1 MLSPDSAMGQ
11 KNSDLFGICNKM
23 SLRSALQDVKET
35 TLSAVSGLLGKLSYL
50 ASLRGRRGSYDHWG
64 MQIVHGVESTERAL
78 RQAHLEVMARVLR
91 TPLASLLEDLKQS
104 SEGTGIASLEYVEKM
119 RSQLDDLLP
128 EGRQNTPASSHL
140 NSILVALS
148 SLERNRGRATR
159 STS

>member
-1 MLSPDSAMGQ
+1 
-11 KNSDLFGICNKM
+11 M
-23 SLRSALQDVKET
+23 SLKSALQDIKET

-50 ASLRGRRGSYDHWG
+50 ASLRGGQGRYQHWG
-64 MQIVHGVESTERAL
+64 MEIVHGAESSERAM
-78 RQAHLEVMARVLR
+78 RQAHMEVMAKVLR
-91 TPLASLLEDLKQS
+91 TPLPSLMEDLKQS
-104 SEGTGIASLEYVEKM
+104 SQASGIAGLEYVEGM
-119 RSQLDDLLP
+119 RGHFEDLLP